1 MVEISVVEY
10 TDKPQVNTPH
20 GDVKDHN
27 KATVNVNTS
36 SLKWFALILVLFL
49 ALALVGALFVYI
61 VLRDESAA
69 DKAQTVVYI

>member
-1 MVEISVVEY
+1 MVEISVLEY

-20 GDVKDHN
+20 DDGKNHN
-27 KATVNVNTS
+27 KATVNDNTS
-36 SLKWFALILVLFL
+36 SLKWFALILVLL
-49 ALALVGALFVYI
+49 IALALVGTLFVYI